1 VNFVT
6 PSNGQFMVAGYI
18 VAGIVYLGYVLLLVR
33 RQRALDARWRALPPR
48 PGRPAAPPPPD
59 VAA

>member
-1 VNFVT
+1 MNFVT
-6 PSNGQFMVAGYI
+6 PSNGQFMVAGYV
-18 VAGIVYLGYVLLLVR
+18 VAGIVYLGYVLVLIR

-59 VAA
+59 AAA

>member
-18 VAGIVYLGYVLLLVR
+18 VAAIVYLGYVLLLVR

>member
-1 VNFVT
+1 
-6 PSNGQFMVAGYI
+6 MVAGYI